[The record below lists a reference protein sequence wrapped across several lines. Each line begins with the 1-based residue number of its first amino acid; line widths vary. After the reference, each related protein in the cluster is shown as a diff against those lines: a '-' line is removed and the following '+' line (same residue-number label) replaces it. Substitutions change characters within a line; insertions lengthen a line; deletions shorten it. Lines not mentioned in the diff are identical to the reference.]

1 MLESWLSIEV
11 ILRILVKMEAFN
23 TELYFPFA
31 KISMLEKI
39 NLGVGHEL
47 LVHVQLV
54 GTCCNC
60 HVVAPL

>member
-1 MLESWLSIEV
+1 MLESSLCIEV
-11 ILRILVKMEAFN
+11 ILRILDKMEAVN
-23 TELYFPFA
+23 TELYFPSTE
-31 KISMLEKI
+31 ISMLEKI